1 MYVSDWIPPK
11 TPENDEIHIHGAD
24 GESEAFRPLMVLV
37 VVVLVAVTMMFA
49 CDYRSSRPACTVH
62 VTAQQ
67 C

>member
-11 TPENDEIHIHGAD
+11 TPEYGDIHLHGGKA
-24 GESEAFRPLMVLV
+24 ESSAFRPLMVLV
-37 VVVLVAVTMMFA
+37 IVVLVAVTAMFA
-49 CDYRSSRPACTVH
+49 RDYTSRRPACSVH